1 MSLCKLYL
9 ENSID
14 TLAAIENFNVSYEGI
29 IEDFFRKLHEWYTK
43 AKNFILKMVDKLIYN
58 INIIRNKLSGRFIA
72 PLQEIYKKLMR
83 ADDIRK
89 SNIND
94 KLKNKSIEAYEVNST
109 AIANYEKF
117 VVAAVKDIDEATK
130 SITVDGMLRT
140 LYFPK
145 KNITESFMEETVN
158 ELSHKL
164 NVIDILGN
172 TTLNEY
178 KSKGNLILSD
188 REVLI
193 PGSKYKFKS
202 YKIEKNNNIFTIIY
216 KIKTYDDCVTFVKNS
231 LNGLQPIL
239 SDKGNLNTIQNSI
252 SKTYEAV
259 KVNAGYD
266 DIPEELKNSEAFNN
280 YKRITYAVTEFS
292 KEVALFKY
300 ELIKDVQ
307 NIYTSI
313 GTRSLPAV
321 MALSTLI

>member
-1 MSLCKLYL
+1 
-9 ENSID
+9 
-14 TLAAIENFNVSYEGI
+14 
-29 IEDFFRKLHEWYTK
+29 
-43 AKNFILKMVDKLIYN
+43 
-58 INIIRNKLSGRFIA
+58 
-72 PLQEIYKKLMR
+72 
-83 ADDIRK
+83 
-89 SNIND
+89 
-94 KLKNKSIEAYEVNST
+94 
-109 AIANYEKF
+109 
-117 VVAAVKDIDEATK
+117 
-130 SITVDGMLRT
+130 MLRT